1 MKVARKMSEELKV
14 MKGCRLFRRVCVC
27 DAHER
32 WNSAVVHV
40 KLRRSETAVNYG
52 RTGLNVKWIDASA
65 EHVLALFKLKIR
77 DISFHSFCRMYLSA
91 N

>member
-1 MKVARKMSEELKV
+1 MCGACES
-14 MKGCRLFRRVCVC
+14 
-27 DAHER
+27 
-32 WNSAVVHV
+32 WNSAVVYV

-52 RTGLNVKWIDASA
+52 RTGLNVKWIDARA

-77 DISFHSFCRMYLSA
+77 DISFHSFCRMFLSA